1 MQPSTPTTQPTT
13 PTLRLKAGELR
24 DIDPQRA
31 AELMRDV
38 PRNPIYLILE
48 DVLDTYNIGGLFRL
62 ADSLLASK
70 IYLCG
75 GSETPPNHRIKKASI
90 GTYKIV
96 PWSYKATA
104 VEAVVELKA
113 EGVQVLAVEQD
124 AKSVDYSTFDYSFPI
139 ALLVGHETTGVKP
152 ETLKECDGILE
163 IPMWGI
169 NTSLNV
175 IVSTA
180 IVAYHACINHFE
192 RS

>member
-1 MQPSTPTTQPTT
+1 MQK
-13 PTLRLKAGELR
+13 LKAEQLR
-24 DIDPQRA
+24 DISEEDAQKAMAGLARQ
-31 AELMRDV
+31 
-38 PRNPIYLILE
+38 PIYLILE

-96 PWSYKATA
+96 PWDYRPTA
-104 VEAVVELKA
+104 VEAIRELKA

-124 AKSVDYSTFDYSFPI
+124 ATSVDYSTFNYNYPI
-139 ALLVGHETTGVKP
+139 ALLVGNETTGVKP
-152 ETLKECDGILE
+152 ETLKECDAILE

-180 IVAYHACINHFE
+180 IVAYHACVKHFE